1 METLSISKIEKG
13 HFHPTDEN
21 LERIAKAR
29 KC

>member
-1 METLSISKIEKG
+1 METLSISKIERG

-21 LERIAKAR
+21 LERIAKAL